1 MIVFTTPDDMC
12 RAVSD
17 WRTAG
22 DTVCLVPTMGAIH
35 DGHLALVTAGKRVAN
50 RIIVSI
56 YVNPTQFADGEDFD
70 SYPRNFQADYKALE
84 AAGGVDAIYAPPVM
98 YRDQHATHI
107 VPSGVAL
114 PMEGETRP
122 HFFTGVATVVF
133 KLFQHVPADYAIF
146 GEKDFQQLAV
156 LRQMVSDLDLTISLI
171 GHPIVRESDGLAL
184 SSRNSYLSAKQRA
197 IAPLLYQTL
206 GKSAAEILAGADILQ
221 SLEKAKCQLLASG
234 FRKIDYLDLRDATS
248 LARAVTAKA
257 NDRLFVAAW
266 LGKTRLIDNCAID
279 SHPANS
285 GYDASGLA

>member
-1 MIVFTTPDDMC
+1 MMVFTTPDDMG

-35 DGHLALVTAGKRVAN
+35 DGHLALVTAGKKAAN
-50 RIIVSI
+50 RVVVSI
-56 YVNPTQFADGEDFD
+56 YVNPTQFVAGEDFD
-70 SYPRNFQADYKALE
+70 SYPRNLQADQQALE

-107 VPSGVAL
+107 VPSGAAL
-114 PMEGETRP
+114 PMEGESRP
-122 HFFTGVATVVF
+122 HFFTGVATIVF

-156 LRQMVSDLDLTISLI
+156 LRQMVGDLDLTISLI

-184 SSRNSYLSAKQRA
+184 SSRNHYLSPKERA

-206 GKSAAEILAGADILQ
+206 GKSAAEILAGADIRQ
-221 SLEKAKCQLLASG
+221 SLEKAKCQLLAGG
-234 FRKIDYLDLRDATS
+234 FTKIDYLDLRDANS
-248 LARAVTAKA
+248 LERALTAKA

-266 LGKTRLIDNCAID
+266 LGETRLIDNCAID
-279 SHPANS
+279 SHSANS
-285 GYDASGLA
+285 GHNASGLA